1 LPISDYDWIPE
12 LVSSDID
19 AKEITFLASHLI
31 KLSKHWEK
39 CLYTN
44 DGALNLQKHFW
55 YLMTCTWDKGL
66 AKLTPQ
72 SKTPYNLFLMTG
84 SNHNPPRSPMINPH
98 LSARSVLPLTI
109 QLYGQVS
116 ETWLACIIS
125 SKGRPHVL

>member
-1 LPISDYDWIPE
+1 LVSPLPISDYDWIPE

-44 DGALNLQKHFW
+44 GGALNLQKHFW

-72 SKTPYNLFLMTG
+72 SKTPYGTTF
-84 SNHNPPRSPMINPH
+84 
-98 LSARSVLPLTI
+98 
-109 QLYGQVS
+109 
-116 ETWLACIIS
+116 S
-125 SKGRPHVL
+125 S